1 MFLDNHERRSP
12 VRMNIVKTI
21 NNHIWHFVVQIHG
34 KSFTVCLT
42 EDSIHCKKAMNKKS
56 LR

>member
-42 EDSIHCKKAMNKKS
+42 EDSIHKKAMNKKS